1 MGITKNSYLLHSMT
15 LPKTRS
21 IVVVLITATLLAGC
35 SSDDGGMSGFGMSG
49 VKWFNSSEPST
60 DQSFTVGDSPS
71 SPGSGHSQE
80 IIIQNAVELSDQKR
94 FLEARI
100 LLGELRDIQHRE
112 SDGYRA
118 LSTSMALLALREGD
132 IDAFKRISR
141 QLDTSLGS
149 PVRVPPAYT
158 EVVSLYRAMNQQ
170 SLPVNSSERIQQFRD
185 RLLPIVTAGI
195 NKGVQ

>member
-1 MGITKNSYLLHSMT
+1 MITTDKSFLIRCMT
-15 LPKTRS
+15 LSKTRPV
-21 IVVVLITATLLAGC
+21 IVAMATAILLAGC
-35 SSDDGGMSGFGMSG
+35 SSDDGGMSGFGISNM
-49 VKWFNSSEPST
+49 KWFNSSEPPT
-60 DQSFTVGDSPS
+60 AESFKVGSSPLN
-71 SPGSGHSQE
+71 PGSGHGQE
-80 IIIQNAVELSDQKR
+80 IIIQNTIELSDQKR

-141 QLDTSLGS
+141 QLDISLGT
-149 PVRVPPAYT
+149 PVRVPPAYA
-158 EVVSLYRAMNQQ
+158 EVISLYRAMNQQ
-170 SLPVNSSERIQQFRD
+170 SLPVNASEKIQQLRD
-185 RLLPIVTAGI
+185 RLLPVETAGI